1 MRGRHAEHWI
11 AVATA
16 ASEASLGATQFARVR
31 RLEPDHDN
39 FRSALAWVLE
49 TGDVELGLRLGAALR
64 YFWRLGG
71 HVAEGLGWLDAL
83 LAQPGAADRTALRAR
98 ALTASADMSGW
109 TGEAEAYLRRAEEAV
124 SIYRELDDPQ
134 GIPDA
139 LEELG
144 AALLATGQ
152 LDLARANLEEARE
165 RNLINGNRQ
174 GAAECTLLLGM
185 VAAMAGAGPQQSQVV
200 RQRQAGEARALWEDA
215 LATFTDLQD
224 PYFMAFAERLLGAID
239 RFEGN
244 FEAAESRF
252 RASLTAGRQ
261 HDLPVIVAS
270 ALYAIAD
277 LALARGQPER
287 ALRLVGACEAL
298 RDEIGEAPSGEAAM
312 VGDVRGAASA
322 LVDAAAAESL
332 YQQGRAMGVEEA
344 VAYALE
350 GEAAESAAS

>member
-1 MRGRHAEHWI
+1 
-11 AVATA
+11 V
-16 ASEASLGATQFARVR
+16 QFARVR

-39 FRSALAWVLE
+39 FRAALAWVLE
-49 TGDVELGLRLGAALR
+49 TRDAELGLRLGAALR

-71 HVAEGLGWLDAL
+71 HVAEGLRWLDAL

-98 ALTASADMSGW
+98 AMTAAADMSGW
-109 TGEAEAYLRRAEEAV
+109 TGEGQAYLHRAEEAV
-124 SIYRELDDPQ
+124 AIYRELDDAQ

-144 AALLATGQ
+144 AAQMDTGQ

-165 RNLINGNRQ
+165 RNLAIGNRQ
-174 GAAECTLLLGM
+174 RAAECTLLLGM
-185 VAAMAGAGPQQSQVV
+185 VAGF
-200 RQRQAGEARALWEDA
+200 QRQVGEARARWEGA

-224 PYFMAFAERLLGAID
+224 PYFMAFAERLLGGVD
-239 RFEGN
+239 RAEGN
-244 FEAAESRF
+244 LEAAESRF
-252 RASLTAGRQ
+252 RTSLTAARQ
-261 HDLPVIVAS
+261 HDVPVVIAS

-287 ALRLVGACEAL
+287 ALRLVGACEAM
-298 RDEIGEAPSGEAAM
+298 RDEIGEAPSGEMAL

-322 LVDAAAAESL
+322 MMDAAAAESL
-332 YQQGRAMGVEEA
+332 YQQGRAMAVDEA

-350 GEAAESAAS
+350 DEVAEGL